1 MRTIL
6 HAQRRRPPR
15 KSLPV
20 APRDSRRARFPARH
34 GMRTPCG
41 YLPSL
46 YVV

>member
-6 HAQRRRPPR
+6 HLERRRAPR
-15 KSLPV
+15 KAAPV
-20 APRDSRRARFPARH
+20 APRDSRRVRH
-34 GMRTPCG
+34 LRRHSLRAPCG